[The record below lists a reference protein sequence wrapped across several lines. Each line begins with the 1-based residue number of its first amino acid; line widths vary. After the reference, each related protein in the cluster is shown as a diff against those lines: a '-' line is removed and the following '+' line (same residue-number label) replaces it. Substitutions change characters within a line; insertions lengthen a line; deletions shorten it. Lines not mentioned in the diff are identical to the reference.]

1 MSISIIVATGAGRA
15 IGSAGDL
22 MWHLGPDMRRF
33 KATTMGHPVIMGR
46 KTWQSLP
53 KGALPGR
60 RNMVVSRDTAF
71 DAPGAEVFAS
81 PAQALAAAGDD
92 EVFVIGG
99 GQIYAA
105 MLPLAG
111 KLYLTEV
118 DRAFP
123 DADTFF
129 PQINPGEWRE
139 EEVTPWY
146 TDEKSGLPYRFV
158 TLVRK

>member
-92 EVFVIGG
+92 EVFVI
-99 GQIYAA
+99 
-105 MLPLAG
+105 
-111 KLYLTEV
+111 
-118 DRAFP
+118 
-123 DADTFF
+123 
-129 PQINPGEWRE
+129 NPGEWRE